1 MKHGLP
7 LRKFEP
13 QKQVINKHEILT
25 GLFIWLSI
33 ILIGQNPQTIHLEPP
48 DLTRGLPVMEALS
61 LRASAIEFDTSSF
74 GLRDLSDLLW
84 AANGINRPESG
95 KRTAPSAMN
104 AQDIDLYVF
113 MEQGIYLYEPKSH
126 SLNSVAEGD
135 HRISVAG
142 KQKHFAQAPVMCL
155 LVSDISRFP
164 TGDEAKRMVWAA
176 EDAGIVSQNISI
188 FCAAVGLAT
197 RPRVSMDRDKLREIL
212 NLTDDQ
218 HIMLNHPVSNINK

>member
-1 MKHGLP
+1 MKNGLP
-7 LRKFEP
+7 LRKFNT
-13 QKQVINKHEILT
+13 QKQVIMKQTFLT
-25 GLFIWLSI
+25 VLFICLSI
-33 ILIGQNPQTIHLEPP
+33 ILMGQNPQTIHLEPP
-48 DLTRGLPVMEALS
+48 DLKRGLPVLEALS
-61 LRASAIEFDTSSF
+61 LRASATEFDTASLS
-74 GLRDLSDLLW
+74 LRDLSDLLW

-113 MEQGIYLYEPKSH
+113 MEPGVYLYDPKSH

-135 HRISVAG
+135 HRISVVG
-142 KQKHFAQAPVMCL
+142 KQKHFAQAPVMCV

-188 FCAAVGLAT
+188 FCASVGLAT
-197 RPRVSMDRDKLREIL
+197 RPRASMDIDTLREIL

-218 HIMLNHPVSNINK
+218 RIMLNHPVSNQKK